1 MKIIKLVQGLY
12 ATNCYILIKDNNCII
27 VDPNGN
33 AKKIIEAVQDLKVLA
48 IVLTHGHFDH
58 IGAVDKL
65 AEEYNCKVFMNSNDS
80 ELVNNPRLNSING
93 VKSLMFTKTEDILEP
108 SLTIGEFNFEV
119 YYTPGHTEGSTIFI
133 IDNYLIAGDT
143 LFKGSIGRSDFP
155 YSSESKMRS
164 SIKLI
169 KTLEPNLIVLSGHGE
184 ESTLKYELENNYY
197 LR

>member
-1 MKIIKLVQGLY
+1 
-12 ATNCYILIKDNNCII
+12 
-27 VDPNGN
+27 
-33 AKKIIEAVQDLKVLA
+33 
-48 IVLTHGHFDH
+48 
-58 IGAVDKL
+58 
-65 AEEYNCKVFMNSNDS
+65 MNSNDS

>member
-1 MKIIKLVQGLY
+1 MKIIKLVQGSY
-12 ATNCYILIKDNNCII
+12 ATNCYILIKGNNCII
-27 VDPNGN
+27 IDPNGN
-33 AKKIIEAVQDLKVLA
+33 AKKIIEAVQDLNVLS
-48 IVLTHGHFDH
+48 ILLTHGHFDH

-65 AEEYNCKVFMNSNDS
+65 VEEYKCKVYMNTNDS

-108 SLTIGEFNFEV
+108 SLTLGEFVFEV

-133 IDNYLIAGDT
+133 IENYLIAGDT

-155 YSSESKMRS
+155 YSNESKMRS

-169 KTLEPNLIVLSGHGE
+169 KTLEPDLIVLSGHGE